1 LIKFFDNQLFKMV
14 KDFLPARDTVTSG
27 IVIKPHLLNRSK
39 IKQAQPTGTRPEYTA
54 SIDTAFIT
62 GSDGGILDG
71 YSTAYTA
78 SILTPK
84 GEMTV
89 IRNTQV
95 EKINGELGGSVIDMY
110 TGTLNADNT
119 LKEYNQPEI
128 LYSTNTT
135 TDDVPNP
142 GAIPYS
148 TWAATAP
155 STGVLDYY
163 YSLTPSADYILIAL
177 KISRT
182 SSNSVPVADTVF
194 ENIQKISVPTS
205 TSRRT
210 LVVLGVTEYS
220 TYVVI
225 NVQDINVG
233 ASSLPQGPNKSIGFE
248 PYTSLK
254 FTNSDYNA
262 LHNNATA
269 IANSANLQ
277 KVDYS
282 TSPLVPVNIQAI
294 RNNDAVKAE
303 VQEYLYNSAGM
314 VSSRYIG
321 KQLKGQQLNFWQ
333 SGDSSYGRT
342 PVIEHKTPYF
352 CIFDYISGFSPE
364 HNQANAIVISYIVDE
379 LGNLITPDSPE
390 ALPILK
396 QAFPQ
401 ESEVEI
407 TIQSPSIG
415 GSEATLLGRQTI
427 LKGGARL
434 EPILFSYTAATYLSP
449 VYSAASKLQFDVRDT
464 LATYDMAAQGSGTQ
478 SPTTT
483 VNAVTTITFSNET
496 KDDQSYYNTGTS
508 RYTFAADTE
517 QPVKF
522 ATTIDTE
529 GSGIVGP
536 SYTEPAAVEFRI
548 ERSTDGTFSAGTTST
563 LTSRVVVYEEAT
575 FEQVALA
582 TGYVNFNSGSSIRVS
597 VKPLDTYLDNLLLTS
612 RTFQAISFES
622 GSTFV
627 AQSDNGQGYFF
638 ATASAANNTVLTA
651 SLSLSAKYDNLFVG
665 ISGSGTQ
672 GFNTVTTPFTVQV
685 GDEIKFNNEETKTF
699 LVTAVQTPA
708 QNAQQVLYI
717 TLDRKPNTSVNK
729 DFFAIRRYVDTSNMV
744 LMRINRVAGTQ
755 NAGVLF
761 PEYPSDLLKV
771 NYTRILSDL
780 VNKGIL

>member
-1 LIKFFDNQLFKMV
+1 
-14 KDFLPARDTVTSG
+14 
-27 IVIKPHLLNRSK
+27 
-39 IKQAQPTGTRPEYTA
+39 
-54 SIDTAFIT
+54 
-62 GSDGGILDG
+62 
-71 YSTAYTA
+71 
-78 SILTPK
+78 
-84 GEMTV
+84 
-89 IRNTQV
+89 
-95 EKINGELGGSVIDMY
+95 
-110 TGTLNADNT
+110 
-119 LKEYNQPEI
+119 
-128 LYSTNTT
+128 
-135 TDDVPNP
+135 
-142 GAIPYS
+142 
-148 TWAATAP
+148 
-155 STGVLDYY
+155 
-163 YSLTPSADYILIAL
+163 
-177 KISRT
+177 
-182 SSNSVPVADTVF
+182 
-194 ENIQKISVPTS
+194 
-205 TSRRT
+205 
-210 LVVLGVTEYS
+210 
-220 TYVVI
+220 
-225 NVQDINVG
+225 
-233 ASSLPQGPNKSIGFE
+233 
-248 PYTSLK
+248 
-254 FTNSDYNA
+254 
-262 LHNNATA
+262 
-269 IANSANLQ
+269 
-277 KVDYS
+277 
-282 TSPLVPVNIQAI
+282 
-294 RNNDAVKAE
+294 
-303 VQEYLYNSAGM
+303 
-314 VSSRYIG
+314 
-321 KQLKGQQLNFWQ
+321 
-333 SGDSSYGRT
+333 
-342 PVIEHKTPYF
+342 
-352 CIFDYISGFSPE
+352 
-364 HNQANAIVISYIVDE
+364 
-379 LGNLITPDSPE
+379 
-390 ALPILK
+390 
-396 QAFPQ
+396 
-401 ESEVEI
+401 
-407 TIQSPSIG
+407 
-415 GSEATLLGRQTI
+415 
-427 LKGGARL
+427 
-434 EPILFSYTAATYLSP
+434 
-449 VYSAASKLQFDVRDT
+449 
-464 LATYDMAAQGSGTQ
+464 MAAQGSGTQ

-563 LTSRVVVYEEAT
+563 LSSRVVVYEEAT
-575 FEQVALA
+575 FEQVDLA

-612 RTFQAISFES
+612 RTLQAISFES

-708 QNAQQVLYI
+708 QNAEQVLYI